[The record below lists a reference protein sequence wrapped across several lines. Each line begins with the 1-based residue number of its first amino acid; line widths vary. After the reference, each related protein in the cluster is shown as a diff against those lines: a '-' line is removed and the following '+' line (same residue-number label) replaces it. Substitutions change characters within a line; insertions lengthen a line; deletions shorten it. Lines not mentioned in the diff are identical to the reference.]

1 MGFYNLMKV
10 LFITQAVY
18 LSRSLITHITNIEND
33 NVDLIINKKLIGEDI
48 NIKYAHKVFKNKIN
62 IIYECIL
69 PLYDCYIGKST
80 VSTHKL
86 SFMIKELVYP
96 ISMIKVK
103 NVMKSGNYSYIYLN
117 SLILHRLITKDY
129 PFILHVR
136 ERYDG
141 SDSSVYSSMMKASGV
156 IFIDDA
162 VAEPFKHLNL
172 KHKIILNNPIN
183 MCQDNKNK
191 LKIKIDTNKTIFS
204 VIGRIEDGK
213 GIPLIIDAFKKAHIK
228 NSLLLI
234 VGYGSIDYVNNCRNR
249 AYNCKNIIF
258 YGVEENIQ
266 LIYDITDYV
275 IRGENEQCVG
285 RTMYEGLYSGCEV
298 IVPGDDITR
307 VFESDLFK
315 NMIHFYKPSDLKELT
330 IIFEKFNGNKIYNRI
345 YKSNVKEYLQKF
357 NKFISECQGSTKES
371 SII

>member
-1 MGFYNLMKV
+1 MKI

-33 NVDLIINKKLIGEDI
+33 TVDLIINKKLIGEDI
-48 NIKYAHKVFKNKIN
+48 NIKYAHKIFKNKIST
-62 IIYECIL
+62 IYGCVL

-80 VSTHKL
+80 SLTHKW
-86 SFMIKELVYP
+86 SFIIKELIYP

-103 NVMKSGNYSYIYLN
+103 NIIKSGNYSYIYLN

-141 SDSSVYSSMMKASGV
+141 SDESVHSSMMKASGI
-156 IFIDDA
+156 IFIDNT
-162 VAEPFKHLNL
+162 VAEPFKYLNL
-172 KHKIILNNPIN
+172 KHKIILNNPID

-191 LKIKIDTNKTIFS
+191 LKMNFDKNKTIFS

-234 VGYGSIDYVNNCRNR
+234 VGYGSIDYVNKCRNR
-249 AYNCKNIIF
+249 AYNCNNIIF

-266 LIYDITDYV
+266 LIYDVADYV
-275 IRGENEQCVG
+275 IRGEDEQCVG

-298 IVPGDDITR
+298 IIPGNNMTC
-307 VFESDLFK
+307 VFENDLFK
-315 NMIHFYKPSDLKELT
+315 NMIHFYKPSDVKELA
-330 IIFEKFNGNKIYNRI
+330 IIFEKFDGNKIYNRI
-345 YKSNVKEYLQKF
+345 YRSNVKEYLQKF
-357 NKFISECQGSTKES
+357 NEFVSGCQGSTKES

>member
-1 MGFYNLMKV
+1 MKI

-18 LSRSLITHITNIEND
+18 LSRSLITHIINIEND
-33 NVDLIINKKLIGEDI
+33 TVDLMINKKIIGEDI
-48 NIKYAHKVFKNKIN
+48 NIKYANKVFKDKVN

-80 VSTHKL
+80 ALTHKL
-86 SFMIKELVYP
+86 SFMLKELIYP

-103 NVMKSGNYSYIYLN
+103 NIIKFGGYSYIYLN
-117 SLILHRLITKDY
+117 SLILHRLITKKY

-141 SDSSVYSSMMKASGV
+141 SDLSVYSSMMKASGV
-156 IFIDDA
+156 IFIDDT
-162 VAEPFKHLNL
+162 VFEPFKHLNL
-172 KHKIILNNPIN
+172 KHKIILNNPID

-191 LKIKIDTNKTIFS
+191 LKMDIDVNKTIFS

-213 GIPLIIDAFKKAHIK
+213 GIPLIIDAFKKARCES
-228 NSLLLI
+228 SLLLI
-234 VGYGSIDYVNNCRNR
+234 VGYGNIDYVNNCKNR

-275 IRGENEQCVG
+275 IRGETEQCIG

-298 IVPGDDITR
+298 IVPGNDITC
-307 VFESDLFK
+307 VFENDLFK

-330 IIFEKFNGNKIYNRI
+330 IIFEKFDGNKIYTRI
-345 YKSNVKEYLQKF
+345 YRSNVKEYLQKF